1 MLTADEKVNELTQ
14 LLEQQQQDN
23 DNLRQE
29 MDIKANNGEY
39 YNKGKVSLPL
49 PIMLGWCRGS

>member
-1 MLTADEKVNELTQ
+1 MPVMLTADEKVNELTQ

-39 YNKGKVSLPL
+39 YNKGKV
-49 PIMLGWCRGS
+49 